1 MIGAIDIGGTKIA
14 VGMVDENGRIVRSM
28 ECPTDAQAGF
38 ANAIARM
45 ASMLRQTA
53 EEAQVE
59 ITGIGIGS
67 TGPVDPE
74 TGVYGIV
81 EFLPGWDGE
90 NLLAALG
97 KEFDVPIALENDA
110 DAAALGEAF
119 WGVGRGKRQV
129 LYVTISTG
137 IGAGI
142 ILDGKLYR
150 GVDGTHPELGHHVL
164 DADGPLCTC
173 GARGC
178 WEILASGT
186 SLARWY
192 NAQTSAEPIA
202 AKRIFEL
209 AADGNELAMKAVERE
224 AYYIGVGV
232 ANLATIFSPEMII
245 LGGSVMGSA
254 PMLMDGIRKMIRQN
268 CAFVPHERIELRVAS
283 LGPYTPLIGAAR
295 VWYHKFSQ
303 GKE

>member
-14 VGMVDENGRIVRSM
+14 VGIVDGNGRILRSM
-28 ECPTDAQAGF
+28 ECPTDAKAGF
-38 ANAIARM
+38 PDAIARM
-45 ASMLRQTA
+45 ASMLRQA
-53 EEAQVE
+53 AREAGSE

-74 TGVYGIV
+74 TGLIGNV
-81 EFLPGWDGE
+81 EYLPGWQGK
-90 NLLAALG
+90 NLLTALAH
-97 KEFDVPIALENDA
+97 EFDVRIALENDA

-119 WGVGRGKRQV
+119 WGAGRGKRHV

-142 ILDGKLYR
+142 IIDGKLYR
-150 GVDGTHPELGHHVL
+150 GVDGSHPELSHHVI
-164 DADGPLCTC
+164 DADGPLCYC

-178 WEILASGT
+178 WEKLASGT
-186 SLARWY
+186 AVAEWY
-192 NAQTSAEPIA
+192 NEQSSSEPVP

-209 AADGNELAMKAVERE
+209 AAEGNALAVQCVDRE

-232 ANLATIFSPEMII
+232 ANLATLFSPEMII
-245 LGGSVMGSA
+245 LGGSVMSSA
-254 PMLMDGIRKMIRQN
+254 GMLMDGIRKMIRQN
-268 CAFVPHERIELRVAS
+268 CAFVPHERIEVRVAS

-295 VWYHKFSQ
+295 VWYHRF
-303 GKE
+303 GEG

>member
-14 VGMVDENGRIVRSM
+14 VGIVNENGRILRSM
-28 ECPTDAQAGF
+28 ECPTDAKAGF
-38 ANAIARM
+38 LDAIARM
-45 ASMLRQTA
+45 SSMLRQTA
-53 EEAQVE
+53 REAGEE

-74 TGVYGIV
+74 TGLIGNV
-81 EFLPGWDGE
+81 EYLPGWQGE
-90 NLLAALG
+90 NLLTALAH
-97 KEFDVPIALENDA
+97 EFDVRVAIENDA

-119 WGVGRGKRQV
+119 WGAGRGKRHV

-142 ILDGKLYR
+142 IIDGKLYR
-150 GVDGTHPELGHHVL
+150 GVNGSHPELGHHVI
-164 DADGPLCTC
+164 DADGPLCYC

-178 WEILASGT
+178 WEKLASGT
-186 SLARWY
+186 AIAEWY
-192 NAQTSAEPIA
+192 NEQSSSEPVT

-209 AADGNELAMKAVERE
+209 AAEGNALAVQSVDRE
-224 AYYIGVGV
+224 AFYIGVGV
-232 ANLATIFSPEMII
+232 ANLATLFSPETII

-254 PMLMDGIRKMIRQN
+254 AMLMDGIRKMIRQN
-268 CAFVPHERIELRVAS
+268 CAFVPHERIEVRVAS

-295 VWYHKFSQ
+295 VWYHRF
-303 GKE
+303 GEG

>member
-14 VGMVDENGRIVRSM
+14 VGIVNENGRILRSM
-28 ECPTDAQAGF
+28 ECPTDAKAGF
-38 ANAIARM
+38 SNAIARM
-45 ASMLRQTA
+45 SSMLRQTA
-53 EEAQVE
+53 REAGEE

-74 TGVYGIV
+74 TGLIGNV
-81 EFLPGWDGE
+81 EYLPGWQGE
-90 NLLAALG
+90 NLLTALAH
-97 KEFDVPIALENDA
+97 EFDVRVAIENDA

-119 WGVGRGKRQV
+119 WGAGRGKRHV

-142 ILDGKLYR
+142 IIDGKLYR
-150 GVDGTHPELGHHVL
+150 GVNGSHPELGHHVI
-164 DADGPLCTC
+164 DADGPLCYC

-178 WEILASGT
+178 WEKLASGT
-186 SLARWY
+186 AIAEWY
-192 NAQTSAEPIA
+192 NEQSSSEPVT

-209 AADGNELAMKAVERE
+209 AAEGNALAVQSVDRE
-224 AYYIGVGV
+224 AFYIGVGV
-232 ANLATIFSPEMII
+232 ANLATLFSPETII

-254 PMLMDGIRKMIRQN
+254 AMLMDGIRKMIRQN
-268 CAFVPHERIELRVAS
+268 CAFVPHERIEVRVAS

-295 VWYHKFSQ
+295 VWYHRF
-303 GKE
+303 GEG

>member
-14 VGMVDENGRIVRSM
+14 VGIVDENGQILRSK
-28 ECPTDAQAGF
+28 ECPTDAKAGF
-38 ANAIARM
+38 PDAIARM

-53 EEAQVE
+53 REAETE

-74 TGVYGIV
+74 TGLIGNV
-81 EFLPGWDGE
+81 EYLPGWQGE
-90 NLLAALG
+90 NLLTALA
-97 KEFDVPIALENDA
+97 KEFGVRIALENDA

-119 WGVGRGKRQV
+119 WGAGRGKRHV

-142 ILDGKLYR
+142 IIDGKLYR
-150 GVDGTHPELGHHVL
+150 GVDGSHPELGHHVI
-164 DADGPLCTC
+164 DADGPLCYC

-178 WEILASGT
+178 WEKLASGT
-186 SLARWY
+186 AIAEWY
-192 NAQTSAEPIA
+192 NEQSSSEPVT

-209 AADGNELAMKAVERE
+209 AAEGNALAVQSVDRE
-224 AYYIGVGV
+224 AFYIGVGV
-232 ANLATIFSPEMII
+232 ANLATLFSPETII

-254 PMLMDGIRKMIRQN
+254 AMLMGGIRKMIRQN
-268 CAFVPHERIELRVAS
+268 CAFVPHERIEVRVAS

-295 VWYHKFSQ
+295 VWYHRF
-303 GKE
+303 GEG

>member
-14 VGMVDENGRIVRSM
+14 VGIVDENGQILRSM
-28 ECPTDAQAGF
+28 ECPTDAKAGF
-38 ANAIARM
+38 SNAIARM
-45 ASMLRQTA
+45 SSMLRETA
-53 EEAQVE
+53 REAGEE

-74 TGVYGIV
+74 TGLIGNV
-81 EFLPGWDGE
+81 EYLPGWQGE
-90 NLLAALG
+90 NLLTALAH
-97 KEFDVPIALENDA
+97 EFGVRVAIENDA

-119 WGVGRGKRQV
+119 WGAGRGKRHV

-142 ILDGKLYR
+142 IIDGKLYR
-150 GVDGTHPELGHHVL
+150 GVDGSHPELGHHVI
-164 DADGPLCTC
+164 DANGPLCYC

-178 WEILASGT
+178 WEKLASGT
-186 SLARWY
+186 AIAEWY
-192 NAQTSAEPIA
+192 NEQSSSEPVT

-209 AADGNELAMKAVERE
+209 AAEGNALAVQSVDRE
-224 AYYIGVGV
+224 AFYIGVGV
-232 ANLATIFSPEMII
+232 ANLATLFSPETII

-254 PMLMDGIRKMIRQN
+254 AMLMGGIRKMIRQN
-268 CAFVPHERIELRVAS
+268 CAFVPHERIEVRVAS

-295 VWYHKFSQ
+295 VWYHRF
-303 GKE
+303 GEG

>member
-1 MIGAIDIGGTKIA
+1 MIGAIDIGGSKIA
-14 VGMVDENGRIVRSM
+14 AGMVDENGRILRSM
-28 ECPTDAQAGF
+28 ECPTNARAGF
-38 ANAIARM
+38 PDAIART

-53 EEAQVE
+53 KEAGVE

-74 TGVYGIV
+74 TGVIGNV

-90 NLLAALG
+90 NLFTALG
-97 KEFDVPIALENDA
+97 KEFDVRIALENDA

-119 WGVGRGKRQV
+119 WGVGRGKRHV

-150 GVDGTHPELGHHVL
+150 GVDRSHPELGHHVL

-178 WEILASGT
+178 WEIFASGT

-192 NAQTSAEPIA
+192 NAQTSAEPIT
-202 AKRIFEL
+202 AKEIFEL
-209 AADGNELAMKAVERE
+209 AAEGNALAMKTVERE

-254 PMLMDGIRKMIRQN
+254 PMLMDGIRKVIRQN
-268 CAFVPHERIELRVAS
+268 CAFVPHERIEVRVAS

-295 VWYHKFSQ
+295 VWYHKFA
-303 GKE
+303 GGNE